1 MPTQV
6 LPITDIASTG
16 ILQDL
21 PSVSLPPNAFTDA
34 LNVRFRDGAARKME
48 GEGLLALVPERDDIA
63 YIAYWPGPTNQRYVI
78 IDINGDV
85 FLHDTDGGN
94 GVSAGNI
101 PITAGQTAVWQHTLF
116 NGGFNI
122 VINNGTGTP
131 YFLSEDLATTTPLPG
146 WDSYQ
151 SQEEVTTV
159 EWAGETFGRILIGR
173 TTVSANE
180 RFVMTVTPRNP
191 SDPIVVSMA
200 TGPFGVSTQPG
211 VGTFAAVT
219 GLGGDTIDLDL
230 NPANVEV
237 GDTISIAIQT
247 IPDIIV
253 TAGVIRA
260 YGNLLVAGD
269 LMEMD
274 RTDPSI
280 TRRTLPGTIRTSDV
294 AAPGTIPGN
303 WNPFRIGVNT
313 ADEFTLAA
321 TGRVRDMV
329 ELQGVLYVYTDTSI
343 HSVQQTGNPT
353 IPFQIAPVT
362 TSYGANNTGSIID
375 VDGKHIVVGSDDVY
389 VFAGHPGSI
398 SSVADGKVR
407 FNPFFDRT
415 DVQIL
420 RFQKYDELWFWSAS
434 TDEMFIWNYRDNT
447 WTRRMQTAPV
457 AGTVGHNGLYFASA
471 TSVFDVDTGFTS
483 QSSYIERKR
492 LAITPEF
499 DTENLA
505 SIAMLASG
513 TGSLDILVRGTNAPS
528 DEDDLTLANAGRNG
542 GAFIFNIADETDPMN
557 IIREYKQDIR
567 VHGRFL
573 NYRIG
578 TTNSFNNWSIAGYQ
592 FDIGKGGTR

>member
-34 LNVRFRDGAARKME
+34 LNVRFRDGAARKMQ
-48 GEGLLALVPERDDIA
+48 GEMNRITGLTNPIV
-63 YIAYWPGPTNQRYVI
+63 YIAYWPAPAAGRYVVI
-78 IDINGDV
+78 TDDGSECTVHLYDDSFMSVALTTDTID
-85 FLHDTDGGN
+85 TTGG
-94 GVSAGNI
+94 
-101 PITAGQTAVWQHTLF
+101 TWQHTLF
-116 NGGFNI
+116 NGGFHI
-122 VINNGTGTP
+122 ILNNGLVTP
-131 YFLSEDLATTTPLPG
+131 HFLQEDISSVVALPG

-151 SQEEVTTV
+151 SQEEVTSI

-219 GLGGDTIDLDL
+219 GLGGNVIDLDL

-260 YGNLLVAGD
+260 YGNLLVAGN

-343 HSVQQTGNPT
+343 HSVQQTGSPQ

-362 TSYGANNTGSIID
+362 TSYGANNTGSVID

-398 SSVADGKVR
+398 SSIADQRVR
-407 FNPFFDRT
+407 FNDFFDTTVRI
-415 DVQIL
+415 V
-420 RFQKYDELWFWSAS
+420 RFQKYDEIWFYKPS
-434 TDEMFIWNYRDNT
+434 DVEMFIWNYRDNT

-505 SIAMLASG
+505 SIALLVTG
-513 TGSLDILVRGTNAPS
+513 TGVLNVNVRGTNIPNV
-528 DEDDLTLANAGRNG
+528 DEEINPTAEVNQKNVV
-542 GAFIFNIADETDPMN
+542 FNIDGDDA
-557 IIREYKQDIR
+557 EYKQDIR
-567 VHGRFL
+567 VNGRFL
-573 NYRIG
+573 TYRIG
-578 TTNSFNNWSIAGYQ
+578 NTSDDEFNIAGYQ